1 MLITPDEWKVLTYL
15 KDKVAMGHSPFE
27 NDFCYN
33 VLRRMINASDVDTH
47 LKRT

>member
-1 MLITPDEWKVLTYL
+1 MLITPDEWKVLNYL
-15 KDKVAMGHSPFE
+15 KDKMAAGRSPFE